1 MRRIRVDELRGEI
14 TVGGDDAA
22 KVAQLYG
29 YLWSGVGTLHAFLDR
44 ILTLKRFD
52 VQVNADFSGEK
63 TRAEGVLEM
72 SFRSLYITAAV
83 CGFICA
89 LIKNRKFFMNA
100 GKKAHK
106 TENTLA
112 KTAAAD
118 LTNGEDAAS

>member
-1 MRRIRVDELRGEI
+1 MSIILASASPRRRELLTQIGLEFQVVVSNVEEKV
-14 TVGGDDAA
+14 TATAPAA
-22 KVAQLYG
+22 VVEELSAQ
-29 YLWSGVGTLHAFLDR
+29 
-44 ILTLKRFD
+44 K
-52 VQVNADFSGEK
+52 
-63 TRAEGVLEM
+63 AEGVLEM

-83 CGFICA
+83 CGFIRA
-89 LIKNRKFFMNA
+89 LIKNRKFFMDA